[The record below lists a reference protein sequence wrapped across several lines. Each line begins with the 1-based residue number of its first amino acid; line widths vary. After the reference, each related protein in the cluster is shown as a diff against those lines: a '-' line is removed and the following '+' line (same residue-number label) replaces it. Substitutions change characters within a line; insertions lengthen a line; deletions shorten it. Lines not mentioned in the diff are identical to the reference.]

1 MLFIFGV
8 IPKSSVEKDG
18 VLKMSVFAFLLIFVL
33 LLLVVGLIKL
43 LILAQNKGYR
53 FVNVNN
59 VNVVCEELLS
69 QSSEQSSTIDYVNL
83 SKLKTNQ
90 IKAILDNSLDLKDI
104 VEELLKK

>member
-1 MLFIFGV
+1 
-8 IPKSSVEKDG
+8 
-18 VLKMSVFAFLLIFVL
+18 MSVFTFLLIFVL
-33 LLLVVGLIKL
+33 LLLFMGLINL

-53 FVNVNN
+53 FVNVNH

-69 QSSEQSSTIDYVNL
+69 QSSEQNSTIDYVNL

-104 VEELLKK
+104 VEELLKKKKFN

>member
-1 MLFIFGV
+1 
-8 IPKSSVEKDG
+8 
-18 VLKMSVFAFLLIFVL
+18 MSVFAFLLIFVL
-33 LLLVVGLIKL
+33 LLLAIGLINL
-43 LILAQNKGYR
+43 LVLAQNKGYR
-53 FVNVNN
+53 FVNVNH

-90 IKAILDNSLDLKDI
+90 IKAILDNSLDFKDI